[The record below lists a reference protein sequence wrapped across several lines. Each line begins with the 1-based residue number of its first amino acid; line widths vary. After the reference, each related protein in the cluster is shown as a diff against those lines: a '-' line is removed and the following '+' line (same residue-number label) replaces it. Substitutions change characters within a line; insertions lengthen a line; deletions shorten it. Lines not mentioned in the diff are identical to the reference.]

1 MNYLTTKQVQAKIKK
16 AQSEIEKGLSNQKL
30 IGLNGGLN
38 VLVRKSSI
46 TYQARI
52 KVNGKY
58 TSSVIGNYKEI
69 KLSEAYNQ
77 AVLLADKAKNDELE
91 RAQIPFFSDYWK
103 HYREVSDKALNLSD
117 ARIKNKNAFYN
128 SILHVFDKYRLNEIT
143 PRLISDLTGNINTS
157 QNNLNNALSAL
168 IACFTFAVNEG
179 ILEFNKIATVTKLPQ
194 FKQDKSTV
202 KGYKWIDVTQLK
214 EKLFQPL
221 NDYPISYRVY
231 ILLVTLTASRGGE
244 IRCLKWSNID
254 CDKSDKAPYGTI
266 TIKNEDTKTK
276 RDLSHFD
283 HVIPLTKQLAN
294 LLSNYRELTKDIES
308 PYLFPAVRNLNAPVS
323 ASQMLL
329 PKNIS
334 SVMTG
339 HGLRKTAN
347 TFLCANRFDEN
358 FSVEDIDRILSHK
371 TDTAIHRIYDK
382 NDYIKELY
390 RLLSFYNDYI
400 EENCITKEFLE
411 LVR

>member
-1 MNYLTTKQVQAKIKK
+1 MNYLTAKQVQAKIKK
-16 AQSEIEKGLSNQKL
+16 AQSEIEKGLSTQKL

-52 KVNGKY
+52 KLNGKY
-58 TSSVIGNYKEI
+58 TSSVIGNYNEI
-69 KLSEAYNQ
+69 KLSDAYNQ
-77 AVLLADKAKNDELE
+77 AVLLADKAKNDEIQ
-91 RAQIPFFSDYWK
+91 RTQIPFFSDYWK
-103 HYREVSDKALNLSD
+103 HYREVTDKALNLSL

-143 PRLISDLTGNINTS
+143 PRIVSDLTANIKTS
-157 QNNLNNALSAL
+157 QNNLNNALSTL

-202 KGYKWIDVTQLK
+202 KGFKWIDVSQLK

-221 NDYPISYRVY
+221 DDYPISYKVY

-254 CDKSDKAPYGTI
+254 CDKSDQAPYGTI

-283 HVIPLTKQLAN
+283 HVIPLTKQLYN
-294 LLSNYRELTKDIES
+294 LLNNYKTITKDIDS
-308 PYLFPAVRNLNAPVS
+308 PYLFPAVRDLNKPIS

-358 FSVEDIDRILSHK
+358 FSVDDIDRILSHK
-371 TDTAIHRIYDK
+371 TDTNIHRIYDK
-382 NDYIKELY
+382 NSYIPQLY
-390 RLLSFYNDYI
+390 RLLCFYNDYI
-400 EENCITKEFLE
+400 EKTQLTEPFFSLIN
-411 LVR
+411 